1 MIAAQASQWAQTD
14 PRVLAVERAW
24 SKCMAQRGYSFRTPQ
39 QAQQHNW
46 PRTPTTGEVAT
57 AVADVSC
64 KAKTNLPNTWLTV
77 EAGYQQVLVAQTL
90 AALSQLQANF
100 SRLIQRSEALLG
112 GVQ

>member
-1 MIAAQASQWAQTD
+1 MIATQASQWAQTD

-24 SKCMAQRGYSFRTPQ
+24 SRCMAQRGYGFGTPQ

-46 PRTPTTGEVAT
+46 PQTPTIGEVAT
-57 AVADVSC
+57 AVADLSC

-77 EAGYQQVLVAQTL
+77 EAAYQQALIAQNL

-100 SRLIQRSEALLG
+100 GALIQRAEALLG
-112 GVQ
+112 GGP